1 MNEVI
6 FCKFIIKKEAYV
18 TDLYQDNCK
27 ISMLVSLHFWE
38 DTLLYK
44 NFLYKWYKRKGGLSQ
59 NCLEKSIFLYI
70 SVLILKIKF

>member
-6 FCKFIIKKEAYV
+6 FCKVIIKKEAYV

-44 NFLYKWYKRKGGLSQ
+44 KFLYEWYKTKGG
-59 NCLEKSIFLYI
+59 CLEKSIFLYI
-70 SVLILKIKF
+70 SVLILEIKF